1 MAGTG
6 RQQQSTENGSRHVF
20 FVCYSGIGG
29 QPHSNSNGCSH
40 NLIELNVEVDP
51 GKKIR
56 YGSGKFG
63 TGTSSRIRTGNLF
76 SVGTGTEIST

>member
-29 QPHSNSNGCSH
+29 QPHSNSNHGCKSPQ
-40 NLIELNVEVDP
+40 NIIELNVLLIFFSFLFFLVILFLHQLHM
-51 GKKIR
+51 KI
-56 YGSGKFG
+56 
-63 TGTSSRIRTGNLF
+63 
-76 SVGTGTEIST
+76 ECD